1 MIRRVCLLDTETTG
15 LDPAKDACIEVAVVV
30 FDLVLAVPTASFAS
44 LIRAPRSPDGVA
56 MIIDNPAFD
65 VNRIPSDLLAD
76 APEPSVVWRRVE
88 AIISGAEVVVAHRAS
103 FDKSFTP
110 EPFRSARPWVCSK
123 YEIDWPSSKPGDGLV
138 HAALAHGV
146 AVAHAHR
153 AMTDCDILSRLLTRV
168 AERQNLQ
175 ELFVRAMRP
184 RKIFVSFAP
193 FDQKDAVKGAGFSWD
208 DPIPGQWSRSLP
220 PEDVAAL
227 PFRAV
232 EWETC
237 KLFVSL
243 APYEQK
249 EIVKKYDF
257 TWNDLAAKQWAK
269 RMPPEDATRLPFA
282 VKMLN
287 EG

>member
-1 MIRRVCLLDTETTG
+1 
-15 LDPAKDACIEVAVVV
+15 
-30 FDLVLAVPTASFAS
+30 
-44 LIRAPRSPDGVA
+44 
-56 MIIDNPAFD
+56 
-65 VNRIPSDLLAD
+65 
-76 APEPSVVWRRVE
+76 
-88 AIISGAEVVVAHRAS
+88 
-103 FDKSFTP
+103 
-110 EPFRSARPWVCSK
+110 
-123 YEIDWPSSKPGDGLV
+123 
-138 HAALAHGV
+138 
-146 AVAHAHR
+146 
-153 AMTDCDILSRLLTRV
+153 MTDCDILSRLLTRV